1 MYIRERDNSILIPKE
16 VFNEY
21 DMKSIAYFDIETT
34 GFDKDKDIIILIS
47 IGYFKDENIFHIDQL
62 FLEELS
68 EEKSLLTKFK
78 NYIEKFGTWCSYN
91 GLAFDEPFIKARM
104 SANKVKYVPPGKHLD
119 LYRMIKPY
127 HKQLGMERCNLKSV
141 EKHLGIARED
151 KIDGGISVELYY
163 KYAETKSESLRD
175 IILLH
180 NFEDVENLPQIF
192 KLAYEIKCNNE
203 IIREDCITEKQL
215 KYLKFLIQNNK
226 IVIDKDI
233 EKISKRS
240 ASKVID
246 SLLNGNVNA
255 NEILAIIEKYD

>member
-1 MYIRERDNSILIPKE
+1 MYIRECDNEIVIPE
-16 VFNEY
+16 DVFNEY

-34 GFDKDKDIIILIS
+34 GFDKDKDIIVLIS
-47 IGYFKDENIFHIDQL
+47 IGYFKDKNIFHIDQI
-62 FLEELS
+62 FSEEFS
-68 EEKSLLTKFK
+68 EEKSLLKKF
-78 NYIEKFGTWCSYN
+78 NDDIGKFDIWCSYN

-104 SANKVKYVPPGKHLD
+104 LLNKVKYNSPSKHLD

-141 EKHLGIARED
+141 EKHLGIVRED

-163 KYAETKSESLRD
+163 RYAETKSDSIRD

-180 NFEDVENLPQIF
+180 NYEDVENLPQIF
-192 KLAYEIKCNNE
+192 KLAYEIKCNNK

-215 KYLKFLIQNNK
+215 KYLKFLIKDKNIILN
-226 IVIDKDI
+226 KDI
-233 EKISKRS
+233 KKISKRS

-246 SLLNGNVNA
+246 SILNGNVNA
-255 NEILAIIEKYD
+255 DEILSIINKFD